1 MKIKLLTTVALV
13 GILGFVTPV
22 VFSPSPSVA
31 QIYTG
36 FRVKTDKPFTVRL
49 INEAGKP
56 VLFGLSQNTSKTLAS
71 GQSTVLPF
79 SQIKTKP
86 GEVNILVYT
95 QDGTRLGM
103 KPTFDE
109 EKNEL
114 TVNISSGG
122 AGHKNISISSNG
134 MVELI

>member
-56 VLFGLSQNTSKTLAS
+56 VLFGLSQN
-71 GQSTVLPF
+71 
-79 SQIKTKP
+79 
-86 GEVNILVYT
+86 NILVYT

>member
-36 FRVKTDKPFTVRL
+36 FRVKTDQKVAVRL

-56 VLFGLSQNTSKTLAS
+56 IQYGLSQNSSKILAS

-79 SQIKTKP
+79 SQIKT
-86 GEVNILVYT
+86 GAVNILIYT
-95 QDGTRLGM
+95 QDGTPLGF
-103 KPTFDE
+103 KGSFDA

-122 AGHKNISISSNG
+122 AGHKSISIGTNG
-134 MVELI
+134 VVELI